1 MNRLLAGVV
10 MLLIALGSSRGEGK
24 TPMPRSL
31 GKKECDRICV
41 RIVECAGMPH
51 QNSTVVEALICSDD
65 CVFESKSK
73 ELRPGWLCA
82 ARAED
87 CDALKACNAG
97 GKTRPAK

>member
-1 MNRLLAGVV
+1 MMRSAAWGLLLA
-10 MLLIALGSSRGEGK
+10 IALGSSPGEGK
-24 TPMPRSL
+24 TPNPRSL

-73 ELRPGWLCA
+73 DLRPGWLCA

-97 GKTRPAK
+97 GRTQPAK